1 MSTKRKAVGRSV
13 VKASKKSAKDEIPS
27 KKRARADESEEDEID
42 DDDDVVLKKPAM
54 ATLKRPAAAK
64 DKTAEDEEDED
75 EEEEDD
81 EEEEEKEE
89 NPAQDARD
97 AIKVVQQKNRIIR
110 SLSSANDKLYEKI
123 KANKALLRK
132 AEKELEG
139 AKDVA
144 KKKTRKLG
152 AIQGAKM
159 RKQMLAKKNRVKGQ
173 KDKAAAAVEVA
184 TKRYNKM
191 RRMMGQS
198 RGKTS
203 DVEGSFKK
211 AQASY
216 EDAKKLCA
224 KLKKEGEDV
233 PDEGAKDFSAK
244 FAWKPPGL
252 RAAKA
257 RDDAKAA
264 FLKAKQ
270 AWEKAALP
278 NKKREERLAALKA
291 KVEEAKTKQEEAE
304 AAAKELKKKEK
315 AKK

>member
-13 VKASKKSAKDEIPS
+13 VKASKKRAKAETE
-27 KKRARADESEEDEID
+27 ESEEEETEE
-42 DDDDVVLKKPAM
+42 VVLKKPAM
-54 ATLKRPAAAK
+54 AALKRPAAAK
-64 DKTAEDEEDED
+64 GRDAEE

-81 EEEEEKEE
+81 EEEEEDEEEEKKE

-110 SLSSANDKLYEKI
+110 SLSSVNEKLYEKI

-139 AKDVA
+139 AKDIA

-159 RKQMLAKKNRVKGQ
+159 RKQMLAKRNRVKGQ
-173 KDKAAAAVEVA
+173 KDRAASAVEVA

-191 RRMMGQS
+191 RRMMGKA
-198 RGKTS
+198 RGKSS
-203 DVEGSFKK
+203 DVEGAFKR
-211 AQASY
+211 AQSSY
-216 EDAKKLCA
+216 EEAKKLCA

-233 PDEGAKDFSAK
+233 PDEGMKDFSAK
-244 FAWKPPGL
+244 FAWKPPGV

-257 RDDAKAA
+257 RDAAKEV

-270 AWEKAALP
+270 AWEKAAAP
-278 NKKREERLAALKA
+278 NKKKEERLAALKA
-291 KVEEAKTKQEEAE
+291 KVEEAKAKQEEVE